1 MTPGWLGIPVCP
13 SARSGSED
21 PASLVRT
28 ASRRRIASGHCHPDT
43 SRCITSP
50 RMTVPGRVRTD
61 RIRADR
67 IRADR
72 IRAGRIRAD
81 RIRADRIRAG
91 RIRADRIRA
100 GRIRADRIRAGRMT
114 RRGAEPS
121 GFPAR
126 QPMAGI
132 PASPR
137 MPATARIPAGRPTTT
152 WAATTATR
160 AVMAAAGSTRT
171 DMRPGAGSSR
181 VSVTTTRSRTTT
193 SGPRPAMAAAGRD
206 AGGRA
211 PLAGPGV
218 PGGVGSDGSRPWSRS
233 WLFSSR

>member
-81 RIRADRIRAG
+81 
-91 RIRADRIRA
+91 
-100 GRIRADRIRAGRMT
+100 RMT

>member
-50 RMTVPGRVRTD
+50 RMTVPGRV
-61 RIRADR
+61 
-67 IRADR
+67 
-72 IRAGRIRAD
+72 
-81 RIRADRIRAG
+81 RADRIRAG

>member
-50 RMTVPGRVRTD
+50 RMTVPGRVR
-61 RIRADR
+61 ADR
-67 IRADR
+67 IRAD
-72 IRAGRIRAD
+72 
-81 RIRADRIRAG
+81 

-218 PGGVGSDGSRPWSRS
+218 PGGVGSDGSRPWPRS

>member
-67 IRADR
+67 IRA
-72 IRAGRIRAD
+72 
-81 RIRADRIRAG
+81 
-91 RIRADRIRA
+91 

-126 QPMAGI
+126 QPIAGI

-171 DMRPGAGSSR
+171 DTRPGAGSSR
-181 VSVTTTRSRTTT
+181 VSVTMMMSRTTT
-193 SGPRPAMAAAGRD
+193 SGPRSAMAAAGRD

-211 PLAGPGV
+211 PPAGPGV
-218 PGGVGSDGSRPWSRS
+218 PGGVGTDGSRPWPRS

>member
-50 RMTVPGRVRTD
+50 RMTVPGRVRAD

-81 RIRADRIRAG
+81 
-91 RIRADRIRA
+91 
-100 GRIRADRIRAGRMT
+100 RMT

>member
-50 RMTVPGRVRTD
+50 RMTVPGRVRAD

-81 RIRADRIRAG
+81 
-91 RIRADRIRA
+91 
-100 GRIRADRIRAGRMT
+100 RIRADRIRAGRMT

>member
-13 SARSGSED
+13 SAHSGSED

-28 ASRRRIASGHCHPDT
+28 ASRRRIASGHRHPDT

-50 RMTVPGRVRTD
+50 RMTVPGRVRADRVRAD

-72 IRAGRIRAD
+72 VRAD
-81 RIRADRIRAG
+81 
-91 RIRADRIRA
+91 
-100 GRIRADRIRAGRMT
+100 RMT

-126 QPMAGI
+126 PPMAGI

-137 MPATARIPAGRPTTT
+137 MPATARIPAGRPATT
-152 WAATTATR
+152 WATTTATR
-160 AVMAAAGSTRT
+160 AVMPGAGSTRT
-171 DMRPGAGSSR
+171 DMRPGASSFL
-181 VSVTTTRSRTTT
+181 VSVTMTRSKTTT
-193 SGPRPAMAAAGRD
+193 GGPAMATAARGAGR
-206 AGGRA
+206 RA
-211 PLAGPGV
+211 APAGPGV
-218 PGGVGSDGSRPWSRS
+218 PAGVGSDGSRPWSRC

>member
-13 SARSGSED
+13 SAHSGSED

-28 ASRRRIASGHCHPDT
+28 ASRRRIASGHRHPDT

-50 RMTVPGRVRTD
+50 RMTVPGRVRAD
-61 RIRADR
+61 RVRAD
-67 IRADR
+67 
-72 IRAGRIRAD
+72 
-81 RIRADRIRAG
+81 
-91 RIRADRIRA
+91 
-100 GRIRADRIRAGRMT
+100 RIRADRIRAGRMT

-152 WAATTATR
+152 WAATTAIR

-171 DMRPGAGSSR
+171 DMRPGAGFSR
-181 VSVTTTRSRTTT
+181 VSVTMTRSRTTT

>member
-61 RIRADR
+61 RIRAGR

-72 IRAGRIRAD
+72 IRAG
-81 RIRADRIRAG
+81 
-91 RIRADRIRA
+91 RIRA

>member
-1 MTPGWLGIPVCP
+1 MTPGWLGIRVCP

-50 RMTVPGRVRTD
+50 RMTVPGRVR
-61 RIRADR
+61 ADR

-72 IRAGRIRAD
+72 IRAGRV
-81 RIRADRIRAG
+81 
-91 RIRADRIRA
+91 
-100 GRIRADRIRAGRMT
+100 RAGRMT

-132 PASPR
+132 SASPR

-152 WAATTATR
+152 SAATTATR
-160 AVMAAAGSTRT
+160 AVMTAAGSTRT

-193 SGPRPAMAAAGRD
+193 SGPRPAVATAGRD

-218 PGGVGSDGSRPWSRS
+218 PGGVGSDGSRPWPRS

>member
-13 SARSGSED
+13 SAHSGSED

-28 ASRRRIASGHCHPDT
+28 ASRRRIASGHRHPDT

-50 RMTVPGRVRTD
+50 RMTVPGRVRAD
-61 RIRADR
+61 RVRADRVRADR

-72 IRAGRIRAD
+72 VRAD
-81 RIRADRIRAG
+81 
-91 RIRADRIRA
+91 
-100 GRIRADRIRAGRMT
+100 RMT

-152 WAATTATR
+152 WAATTAIR

-171 DMRPGAGSSR
+171 DMRPGAGFSR
-181 VSVTTTRSRTTT
+181 VSVTMTRSRTTT

>member
-13 SARSGSED
+13 SAHSGSED

-28 ASRRRIASGHCHPDT
+28 ASRRRIASGHRHPDT

-50 RMTVPGRVRTD
+50 RMTVPGRVRAD
-61 RIRADR
+61 RVRADRVRADRVRADR
-67 IRADR
+67 IRAD
-72 IRAGRIRAD
+72 
-81 RIRADRIRAG
+81 
-91 RIRADRIRA
+91 
-100 GRIRADRIRAGRMT
+100 RMT

-152 WAATTATR
+152 WAATTAIR

-171 DMRPGAGSSR
+171 DMRPGAGFSR
-181 VSVTTTRSRTTT
+181 VSVTMTRSRTTT

>member
-13 SARSGSED
+13 SAHSGSED

-28 ASRRRIASGHCHPDT
+28 ASRRRIASGHRHPDT

-50 RMTVPGRVRTD
+50 RMTVPGRVRAD
-61 RIRADR
+61 RVRADR
-67 IRADR
+67 V
-72 IRAGRIRAD
+72 
-81 RIRADRIRAG
+81 
-91 RIRADRIRA
+91 
-100 GRIRADRIRAGRMT
+100 RAGRMT

-152 WAATTATR
+152 WAATTAIR

-171 DMRPGAGSSR
+171 DMRPGAGFSR
-181 VSVTTTRSRTTT
+181 VSVTMTRSRTTT

>member
-50 RMTVPGRVRTD
+50 RMTVPGRVRAD

-72 IRAGRIRAD
+72 IRAGRV
-81 RIRADRIRAG
+81 
-91 RIRADRIRA
+91 
-100 GRIRADRIRAGRMT
+100 RAGRMT

-181 VSVTTTRSRTTT
+181 VSVTMMMSRTTT
-193 SGPRPAMAAAGRD
+193 SGPRSAMAAAGRD
-206 AGGRA
+206 AGGRS
-211 PLAGPGV
+211 PPAGPGF
-218 PGGVGSDGSRPWSRS
+218 PGGVGTDGSRPWPRS

>member
-13 SARSGSED
+13 SAHSGSED

-28 ASRRRIASGHCHPDT
+28 ASRRRIASGHRHPDT

-50 RMTVPGRVRTD
+50 RMTVPGRVRAD
-61 RIRADR
+61 RVRADR
-67 IRADR
+67 VRAD
-72 IRAGRIRAD
+72 
-81 RIRADRIRAG
+81 
-91 RIRADRIRA
+91 
-100 GRIRADRIRAGRMT
+100 RIRADRIRAGRMT

-152 WAATTATR
+152 WAATTAIR

-171 DMRPGAGSSR
+171 DMRPGAGFSR
-181 VSVTTTRSRTTT
+181 VSVTMTRSRTTT

>member
-13 SARSGSED
+13 SAHSGSED

-28 ASRRRIASGHCHPDT
+28 ASRRRIASGHRHPDT

-50 RMTVPGRVRTD
+50 RMTVPGRVRAD
-61 RIRADR
+61 RVRADR
-67 IRADR
+67 VRADR
-72 IRAGRIRAD
+72 VRAD
-81 RIRADRIRAG
+81 RVRAD
-91 RIRADRIRA
+91 
-100 GRIRADRIRAGRMT
+100 RIRADRIRAGRMT

-152 WAATTATR
+152 WAATTAIR

-171 DMRPGAGSSR
+171 DMRPGAGSCQ
-181 VSVTTTRSRTTT
+181 VSVTMTRSRTTT

>member
-21 PASLVRT
+21 PASPVRT

-50 RMTVPGRVRTD
+50 RMTVPGRVR
-61 RIRADR
+61 ADR
-67 IRADR
+67 VRT
-72 IRAGRIRAD
+72 GRIRAD
-81 RIRADRIRAG
+81 RIRTGRIRAG
-91 RIRADRIRA
+91 RVRADRMI
-100 GRIRADRIRAGRMT
+100 
-114 RRGAEPS
+114 RRGAEAS

-132 PASPR
+132 PASLR

-152 WAATTATR
+152 WAATTGTR

-171 DMRPGAGSSR
+171 DTRPGAGSSR
-181 VSVTTTRSRTTT
+181 VSVTMTRSRTTT

-206 AGGRA
+206 AGGQA
-211 PLAGPGV
+211 PPAGPGV
-218 PGGVGSDGSRPWSRS
+218 PGGVGTDGSRPWSRY

>member
-21 PASLVRT
+21 PASPVRT

-50 RMTVPGRVRTD
+50 RMTVPGRVRAD
-61 RIRADR
+61 RVRADR
-67 IRADR
+67 IRAE
-72 IRAGRIRAD
+72 
-81 RIRADRIRAG
+81 
-91 RIRADRIRA
+91 
-100 GRIRADRIRAGRMT
+100 RIRAGRMT
-114 RRGAEPS
+114 RRGAEAS
-121 GFPAR
+121 GSPAR

-181 VSVTTTRSRTTT
+181 VSVTMTRSRTAT

-211 PLAGPGV
+211 PPAGPGV

>member
-13 SARSGSED
+13 SAHSGSED

-28 ASRRRIASGHCHPDT
+28 ASRRRIASGHRHPDT

-50 RMTVPGRVRTD
+50 RMTVPGRVRAD
-61 RIRADR
+61 RVRADRVRADR
-67 IRADR
+67 IRAD
-72 IRAGRIRAD
+72 
-81 RIRADRIRAG
+81 
-91 RIRADRIRA
+91 
-100 GRIRADRIRAGRMT
+100 RMT

-152 WAATTATR
+152 WAATTAIR

-171 DMRPGAGSSR
+171 DMRPGAGFSR
-181 VSVTTTRSRTTT
+181 VSVTMTRSRTTT

>member
-13 SARSGSED
+13 SARSSGSED
-21 PASLVRT
+21 PASPVRT
-28 ASRRRIASGHCHPDT
+28 ASRRRIASGHRHPDT

-50 RMTVPGRVRTD
+50 RMTVPGRVRADRIRADRIRAD

-81 RIRADRIRAG
+81 R
-91 RIRADRIRA
+91 
-100 GRIRADRIRAGRMT
+100 MT
-114 RRGAEPS
+114 RRGAEAS
-121 GFPAR
+121 GSPAR

-171 DMRPGAGSSR
+171 DTRPGAGSSR
-181 VSVTTTRSRTTT
+181 VSVTMMMSRTTT
-193 SGPRPAMAAAGRD
+193 SGPRSAMAAAGRD
-206 AGGRA
+206 AGGRS
-211 PLAGPGV
+211 PPAGPGF
-218 PGGVGSDGSRPWSRS
+218 PGGVGTDGSRPWPRS